1 MTNLAAKMEISRG
14 CEPALNRLF
23 TRDDSARVRD
33 YRSFNAVY
41 PETRRLTANGGLE
54 AVLLKNRAALGR
66 FARMRLRSD
75 DGAEDILQEVW
86 IKVQSVDA
94 GPIAEPLAYLYRM
107 TENLIL
113 DRKRGEARRS
123 ARDFVWTEGRVDG
136 THEAASDAAPNAEQ
150 IVIARDYLA
159 RVNKRLDAL
168 PERTAAIFR
177 AVRID
182 KCPQKE
188 IALLYEISVS
198 AVEKHLQRAFREVVA
213 VKAELEGDK
222 GPAPLPSVEGV
233 GHDA

>member
-1 MTNLAAKMEISRG
+1 MTNLVAMMEISRG
-14 CEPALNRLF
+14 CEPALHRMF
-23 TRDDSARVRD
+23 VRDDNERVPD
-33 YRSFNAVY
+33 YRSCHVVY
-41 PETRRLTANGGLE
+41 TDTHRLTVNGGLE
-54 AVLLKNRAALGR
+54 AVLLKNRTALGR

-86 IKVQSVDA
+86 IKVQTVDA

-123 ARDFVWTEGRVDG
+123 ARDFVWTEGQVEG
-136 THEAASDAAPNAEQ
+136 THEAASDTAPNAEQ

-159 RVNKRLDAL
+159 RVNLRLDAL

-182 KCPQKE
+182 KRPQKE
-188 IALLYEISVS
+188 LALLYEISVS

-213 VKAELEGDK
+213 VRAELEGDK
-222 GPAPLPSVEGV
+222 GPAHVPTAEGV
-233 GHDA
+233 EHDA